1 MILGE
6 KRFKCEI
13 CFKEFLNYSTLVLH
27 IRRHKGRTWKLWI
40 MEFGHIQSSFSPI
53 FSPSGAFINICLTY
67 PKISYQKYY
76 ETRYFVFSP
85 WSENIIF
92 KNLTFLNYLCYWT
105 RLLIL
110 VLIFAVYVKKLALL
124 ISSLNANCG
133 FITFNFYR
141 RNRLPLHLLYKKLCT

>member
-53 FSPSGAFINICLTY
+53 FSPCGAFINICLTY
-67 PKISYQKYY
+67 PKISYQKRLKKYY

-110 VLIFAVYVKKLALL
+110 VLIFAVYVKKT
-124 ISSLNANCG
+124 G
-133 FITFNFYR
+133 ITNFESQ
-141 RNRLPLHLLYKKLCT
+141 C